1 MAEEIKMKSSE
12 DYISAGK
19 DAGDSYAAELS
30 SIKDNLTS
38 VSSTTSGT
46 SLGQM
51 VESQLQI
58 TNAEAGYEVGS
69 GLANK
74 GMKAVKAAASAVKQA

>member
-1 MAEEIKMKSSE
+1 MADVVNMRTSQ

-19 DAGDSYAAELS
+19 SAGDTYASELS
-30 SIKDNLTS
+30 LIKDNLTTNS
-38 VSSTTSGT
+38 ATTSGT

-74 GMKAVKAAASAVKQA
+74 GMKSVKAAASAIKQS